1 MEAAMAIITINRS
14 LDPMPREECLR
25 LLADNQVGR
34 LAVSLHGQPIIFP
47 VNYVLD
53 GDVVVFRTDPGE
65 KLEGATL
72 ARVAFE
78 IDHVNSELKQGW
90 SVVVEGIGRYI
101 TDAIDEVSE
110 RRRNLPLKTWA
121 PGEKEHWV
129 EILDPQITGRRLST
143 TTVST

>member
-1 MEAAMAIITINRS
+1 MAIITINRS
-14 LDPMPREECLR
+14 LDPMPRDECLR

-34 LAVSLHGQPIIFP
+34 LAVSVQGQPIIFP

-53 GDVVVFRTDPGE
+53 GDVVVFRSDPGT
-65 KLEGATL
+65 KLDGAML

-78 IDHVNSELKQGW
+78 IDHVNTDLKWGW
-90 SVVVEGIGRYI
+90 SVVVQGVGRYI
-101 TDAIDEVSE
+101 TDALDEASE
-110 RRRNLPLKTWA
+110 RRRNLPLETWA
-121 PGEKEHWV
+121 PGEKQHWV